1 MEFTTTYVSQ
11 NYPVVVSHQAIQRLM
26 QYTDD
31 YQHVFV
37 FVDEHVSA
45 HWSSKIQAVTES
57 RVDRTFILP
66 AGEQVKT
73 FEHFQ
78 SYLEQLLS
86 FQPSRNTCLIAIGGG
101 AVGDFVGFLAATLLR
116 GVDFIQVPTTI
127 LAHDSSIGGKVG
139 INATQGKNL
148 VGAFHRPAAV
158 LYDLDF
164 LTTLP
169 PDEVLSGYGEVY
181 KHGLLNGAS
190 SIKALESSYN
200 NRASLLKLI
209 NMEQYLMEGIQTK
222 LNIVVN
228 DEKERGQRQWLNL
241 GHTFGH
247 AVEYATKIPHGHAV
261 MIGILYQMI
270 VSNQMLGSSH
280 QVQHYY
286 DYFQALGYPLHLID
300 TLTFEPLLQ
309 LMKQDKKNNQSGIR
323 MVLLKNIGEP
333 TVETVEIEILQ
344 QAFNRLKLL
353 RKESSENDNID

>member
-11 NYPVVVSHQAIQRLM
+11 NYPIIVSHQAIQQLT
-26 QYTDD
+26 QYTAD

-37 FVDEHVSA
+37 FVDEHVST
-45 HWSSKIQAVTES
+45 HWSSKIQEVTAYH
-57 RVDRTFILP
+57 VDETFVLP
-66 AGEQVKT
+66 AGEQIKT
-73 FEHFQ
+73 FQHFQ

-139 INATQGKNL
+139 INARQGKNL
-148 VGAFHRPAAV
+148 IGAFHRPTAV

-164 LTTLP
+164 FTSLP
-169 PDEVLSGYGEVY
+169 PSEVLSGYGEVY
-181 KHGLLNGAS
+181 KHALLNDNS
-190 SIKALESSYN
+190 FVNALETTYKDT
-200 NRASLLKLI
+200 ASLLKLT
-209 NMEQYLMEGIQTK
+209 NMEQYLMKGIQTK

-228 DEKERGQRQWLNL
+228 DEKEQGQRQWLNL

-247 AVEYATKIPHGHAV
+247 AVEYETKIPHGHAV

-270 VSNQMLGSSH
+270 VSNQMLGVSH
-280 QVQHYY
+280 TVRHYY
-286 DYFQALGYPLHLID
+286 DYFQTLGYPLHLID
-300 TLTFEPLLQ
+300 TLSFEPLLQ

-323 MVLLKNIGEP
+323 MVLLKNIGDP
-333 TVETVEIEILQ
+333 TVATVPIEILQ
-344 QAFNRLKLL
+344 QAFNHLKSL
-353 RKESSENDNID
+353 RKESTTNDNID